1 MRPTRRTVL
10 TGAAIGGAAL
20 GLGLLPFIIDGQSEE
35 LTPAEARHRGVP
47 LRSLSASEAAL
58 LARFG
63 DVLLPGA
70 AEAGLVHF
78 VDQQV
83 SIEPADSLLLLRYL
97 EVRPPFADFYR
108 AGLAALDAHSKAGR
122 GRSFVDLPAAHAV
135 ELVADIAKAPP
146 QGWRGPPSPLLYF
159 AVRSD
164 AVDVVYG
171 TIAGFER
178 LGVPYMAHIE
188 PDKPW

>member
-1 MRPTRRTVL
+1 MKPTRRRVL
-10 TGAAIGGAAL
+10 AGAAIGGAAL
-20 GLGLLPFIIDGQSEE
+20 GLGVLPFIVDGRREE
-35 LTPAEARHRGVP
+35 MTPTDARHRGVP
-47 LRSLSASEAAL
+47 LQTLSAIDAAL
-58 LARFG
+58 LERFG

-83 SIEPADSLLLLRYL
+83 SIEPANSLLLLRYL
-97 EVRPPFADFYR
+97 EVPPPFADFYR
-108 AGLAALDAHSKAGR
+108 AGLAALDAYSKASR
-122 GRSFVDLPAAHAV
+122 GRSFVDLPASQAQQV
-135 ELVADIAKAPP
+135 VAAIAKAPP
-146 QGWRGPPSPLLYF
+146 QGWRGPPAPLLYF

-171 TIAGFER
+171 TIDGFKK